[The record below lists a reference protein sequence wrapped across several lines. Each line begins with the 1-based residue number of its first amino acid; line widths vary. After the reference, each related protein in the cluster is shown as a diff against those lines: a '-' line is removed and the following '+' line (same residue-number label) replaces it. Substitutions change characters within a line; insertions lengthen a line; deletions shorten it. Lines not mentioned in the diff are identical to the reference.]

1 MKLSEHIGTLVKEH
15 KERSVA
21 IMRFVE
27 QTLVPQ
33 TLQALLTI
41 KTEESGRAANNAL
54 STHHAKKGRSPAKNS
69 KGYKLLVGKEKELA
83 ADRRLKRFNIVTLLE
98 KLHDVM
104 DGVRHQDGLVTQV

>member
-27 QTLVPQ
+27 QTLVPE
-33 TLQALLTI
+33 TLQALIAI
-41 KTEESGRAANNAL
+41 KTEENGRAGKSAL
-54 STHHAKKGRSPAKNS
+54 SSHHARKGRSPAKNS

-83 ADRRLKRFNIVTLLE
+83 ADRRLKRFNIVTLLDM
-98 KLHDVM
+98 LHEVM
-104 DGVRHQDGLVTQV
+104 DGVRH